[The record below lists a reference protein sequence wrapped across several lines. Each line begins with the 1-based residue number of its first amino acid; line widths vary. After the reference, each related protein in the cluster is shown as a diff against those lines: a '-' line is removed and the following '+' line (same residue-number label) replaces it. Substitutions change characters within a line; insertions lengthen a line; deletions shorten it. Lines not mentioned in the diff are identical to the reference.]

1 MEDNNVMKTG
11 TTTVGIM
18 CKDGIILAADRRAT
32 SGYLIAHKKTQK
44 IHEITKDIA
53 VTMAG
58 TASDAQLL
66 IRIAKAEIRLKDIRV
81 DRDTTVKEAA
91 NLFGRMIYANI
102 RKMSLIPGISH
113 FIMGGRDKTGFYLY
127 DLFADGTIS
136 EIDDYISSGS
146 GSVMAYG
153 VLDTLFKKDMTIDEG
168 IKLATKAVNAALQ
181 RDIASG
187 DGLDVVTITK
197 DGVKKIIT
205 KEIKISLE

>member
-1 MEDNNVMKTG
+1 MKTG
-11 TTTVGIM
+11 TTTVGM
-18 CKDGIILAADRRAT
+18 VCKEGIVLVADKRAT
-32 SGYLIAHKKTQK
+32 SGYLVAHKKTEK
-44 IHEITKDIA
+44 IHEITSNIA

-66 IRIAKAEIRLKDIRV
+66 VRLAQSEIRLKDIRV
-81 DRDTTVKEAA
+81 ERGTTVKEAA
-91 NLFGRMIYANI
+91 NLFARMIYSNI

-113 FIMGGRDKTGFYLY
+113 FIMGGKDDSGFYLY

-153 VLDTLFKKDMTIDEG
+153 VLETLYKPDMTIDEG
-168 IKLATKAVNAALQ
+168 IKLGIKCLNAAIQ

-187 DGLDVVTITK
+187 DGFDVVTITA
-197 DGVKKIIT
+197 DGVKKVMS
-205 KEIKISLE
+205 KELKVSLE